1 MRPGISCLNNVQFVF
16 FAPKIMPKKQNTQ
29 YDLRVFERRH
39 CKLFRNNRASAYYL
53 KTNLYIS
60 ILFPMSFSR
69 KQKMRGVVHFCAFR
83 AKKRRRGALGLLTIA
98 WWPEKG
104 SLPPSRFLS
113 VSKKGA
119 HPQQPIQG
127 VEGDDFYADQSGPEK
142 MVSSVYLVT
151 FPALSQVSDRND
163 SALEDLTTHPFCTR
177 RTILNIILEALN
189 SSEGWTI
196 NGKDE
201 NAGGTR
207 RKDSLRA
214 EKIVVAKEFHANGN
228 PHYHAAISLC
238 RRASWRPIC
247 GFLRYGR
254 KFANS
259 WSTTHTKWWSALRSF
274 PPHLGLKKLDT
285 RVAARKP
292 DAACFLSRKK
302 VRRNTE
308 FLHRP
313 PAPLRDRVRLI
324 ERWQFNLRVSTP
336 SVRGS
341 TSIKISYVARAT
353 KAKKYKCGN

>member
-1 MRPGISCLNNVQFVF
+1 
-16 FAPKIMPKKQNTQ
+16 
-29 YDLRVFERRH
+29 
-39 CKLFRNNRASAYYL
+39 
-53 KTNLYIS
+53 
-60 ILFPMSFSR
+60 MSFSR
-69 KQKMRGVVHFCAFR
+69 KQKMRGVAHFCAFR
-83 AKKRRRGALGLLTIA
+83 AKKRRRGAVGLLTIA

-113 VSKKGA
+113 VSKQGA
-119 HPQQPIQG
+119 HPQRPIQG

-177 RTILNIILEALN
+177 RAILNIILEALN
-189 SSEGWTI
+189 SSDGWTI
-196 NGKDE
+196 NGRDE
-201 NAGGTR
+201 NAGGAR

-228 PHYHAAISLC
+228 PHYRAAISLC

-259 WSTTHTKWWSALRSF
+259 WSTTHTKWRSALRPF

-285 RVAARKP
+285 
-292 DAACFLSRKK
+292 
-302 VRRNTE
+302 
-308 FLHRP
+308 
-313 PAPLRDRVRLI
+313 
-324 ERWQFNLRVSTP
+324 
-336 SVRGS
+336 
-341 TSIKISYVARAT
+341 
-353 KAKKYKCGN
+353 